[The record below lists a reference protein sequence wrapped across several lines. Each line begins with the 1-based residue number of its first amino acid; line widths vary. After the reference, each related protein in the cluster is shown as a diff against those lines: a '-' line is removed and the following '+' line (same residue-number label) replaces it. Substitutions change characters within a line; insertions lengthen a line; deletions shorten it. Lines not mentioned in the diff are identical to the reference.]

1 MYRGS
6 DWDNRYDTAMY
17 RYSDPFRMDRFDEY
31 RKDKWMRKHRDY
43 DMDERRDRFRR
54 DFDEDKDWKKEDKD
68 WKKDKHHHE
77 WKDDKDKKKDKH
89 QHEKDK
95 DKKKDKHH
103 EWKDDKDKKKDKHH
117 DEWKRDKHDLKK
129 WKAVCDMGETDEY
142 WLVRA
147 ELPGVRK
154 DKLCVEMEGKDL
166 IICGKKQKE
175 FWHDKLLKRG
185 VKHNQNCSCG
195 DSCTCH
201 PTCKCG
207 VSTIS
212 KDDKGKLVEASIRGD
227 VKDTER
233 KGDLGLGSKD
243 HRKDMKFVSWYKK
256 ERGGKG
262 KFKRKIHL
270 PKRVDHTAIEA
281 LYKDG
286 VLEVLI
292 KKPIGEM
299 KSTEGHTIP
308 VH

>member
-6 DWDNRYDTAMY
+6 DWDYRSDTAMY
-17 RYSDPFRMDRFDEY
+17 KYSDPYRNDKFDEY
-31 RKDKWMRKHRDY
+31 RKDKWLRKHRDS

-54 DFDEDKDWKKEDKD
+54 DFDDDKFWKKDKDWKKEDKD
-68 WKKDKHHHE
+68 WKK
-77 WKDDKDKKKDKH
+77 
-89 QHEKDK
+89 
-95 DKKKDKHH
+95 KDKHH
-103 EWKDDKDKKKDKHH
+103 EWKRDKD
-117 DEWKRDKHDLKK
+117 DLKK

-142 WLVRA
+142 WLIRA

-166 IICGKKQKE
+166 IICGKKQRE

-185 VKHNQNCSCG
+185 PKHNQNCSCG

-212 KDDKGKLVEASIRGD
+212 KDEKGKLVEATIRGD
-227 VKDTER
+227 AKDNER
-233 KGDLGLGSKD
+233 KGDLGLGSKE
-243 HRKDMKFVSWYKK
+243 HRKDTKIDEHISWYKK

-262 KFKRKIHL
+262 KFKRKVHL

-292 KKPIGEM
+292 KKPMGEM
-299 KSTEGHTIP
+299 KLEGHTIP